1 MGRKNTVEKSNRFKH
16 VKERLL
22 ENIRIGMCIPEAC
35 GECGVSVT
43 QFYTWRRSFE
53 SFEEEVQEAITEAK
67 RRIVKKLEG
76 ALYKKALGYEVEDRE
91 ETTKTYPNG
100 GVESSVKNTKR
111 HIQPDTGALIFAL
124 CNLAPDEWQKRQK
137 MEIGGPDKGSI
148 NIEFGVKAIEG
159 EIAKLG
165 GEVNEINESICKEYP
180 VLQPGKEGD
189 SQQGGSE
196 KQ

>member
-1 MGRKNTVEKSNRFKH
+1 MARKNTVAKSNRFRH

-22 ENIRIGMCIPEAC
+22 ENIRIGMGVPEAC

-124 CNLAPDEWQKRQK
+124 CNLAPEEWQKRQK
-137 MEIGGPDKGSI
+137 MEVSGPEKGSI
-148 NIEFGVKAIEG
+148 NIEFGVKAIEQ
-159 EIAKLG
+159 EIEKLG
-165 GEVNEINESICKEYP
+165 GEQNEVDQGIREEHTG
-180 VLQPGKEGD
+180 LQPGEAGD
-189 SQQGGSE
+189 RQ
-196 KQ
+196 

>member
-1 MGRKNTVEKSNRFKH
+1 MGRKNTVVKSNRFKH

-22 ENIRIGMCIPEAC
+22 ENIRIGMGIPDAC

-43 QFYTWRRSFE
+43 QFYTWRRSFA
-53 SFEEEVQEAITEAK
+53 SFEEEVQESIIEAK
-67 RRIVKKLEG
+67 RRIVRKLEG

-124 CNLAPDEWQKRQK
+124 CNLAPEEWQKRQK

-165 GEVNEINESICKEYP
+165 GENNEVNEGIPQKYNG
-180 VLQPGKEGD
+180 LQSGEAGNCE
-189 SQQGGSE
+189 QGGSQE
-196 KQ
+196 Q

>member
-22 ENIRIGMCIPEAC
+22 ENIRIGMSVTESCE
-35 GECGVSVT
+35 ECGVSVT

-165 GEVNEINESICKEYP
+165 GENNEVDQGFPQKYNG
-180 VLQPGKEGD
+180 LQSGAQSD
-189 SQQGGSE
+189 SQQGGSSIE
-196 KQ
+196 

>member
-1 MGRKNTVEKSNRFKH
+1 MGRKNTVVKSNRFRH
-16 VKERLL
+16 VRERLL
-22 ENIRIGMCIPEAC
+22 ENIRIGMSVNESCD
-35 GECGVSVT
+35 ECGVSVT

-53 SFEEEVQEAITEAK
+53 SFEDEVQEAITEAK

-91 ETTKTYPNG
+91 ETTKNYPNG
-100 GVESSVKNTKR
+100 GVDSTVKNTKR

-124 CNLAPDEWQKRQK
+124 CNLAPEEWQKRQK
-137 MEIGGPDKGSI
+137 MEVSGPEKGSI

-159 EIAKLG
+159 EIAQLG
-165 GEVNEINESICKEYP
+165 GEQNETNEGIRTEYP
-180 VLQPGKEGD
+180 GLQPGKEGD

-196 KQ
+196 IE